1 MRSSYSHREEEEI
14 QVDGLKLDLM
24 KMAGIQSRPAVA
36 AAPERTDAPRSL
48 GLSFEDLLETS
59 MKKVNDLQQDSDK
72 MVNRLATGDVDDISE
87 VVLSAQRAE
96 FALRLITEV
105 RNKLVD
111 AYQVLGRISV

>member
-1 MRSSYSHREEEEI
+1 MNH
-14 QVDGLKLDLM
+14 LKLDLT
-24 KMAGIQSRPAVA
+24 KLADVKKGPAVSPVA
-36 AAPERTDAPRSL
+36 ESTGLKRGL
-48 GLSFEDLLETS
+48 GLTFEDLLES
-59 MKKVNDLQQDSDK
+59 SIKNVNDLQQDSDK

-111 AYQVLGRISV
+111 AYQQLGRMSV

>member
-1 MRSSYSHREEEEI
+1 MAEST
-14 QVDGLKLDLM
+14 GLKR
-24 KMAGIQSRPAVA
+24 G
-36 AAPERTDAPRSL
+36 L
-48 GLSFEDLLETS
+48 GLTFEDLLES
-59 MKKVNDLQQDSDK
+59 SIKNVNDLQQDSDK

-111 AYQVLGRISV
+111 AYQQLGRMSV

>member
-1 MRSSYSHREEEEI
+1 
-14 QVDGLKLDLM
+14 M
-24 KMAGIQSRPAVA
+24 KN
-36 AAPERTDAPRSL
+36 
-48 GLSFEDLLETS
+48 
-59 MKKVNDLQQDSDK
+59 VNDLQQDSDT

-111 AYQVLGRISV
+111 AYQQLGRMSV

>member
-1 MRSSYSHREEEEI
+1 MN
-14 QVDGLKLDLM
+14 GLKLDLM
-24 KMAGIQSRPAVA
+24 KMAGIQSRPAVV
-36 AAPERTDAPRSL
+36 PVSERTDAPRGT

-59 MKKVNDLQQDSDK
+59 MKNVNDLQQDSDT

-111 AYQVLGRISV
+111 AYQQLGRMSV

>member
-1 MRSSYSHREEEEI
+1 
-14 QVDGLKLDLM
+14 M
-24 KMAGIQSRPAVA
+24 KQ
-36 AAPERTDAPRSL
+36 
-48 GLSFEDLLETS
+48 
-59 MKKVNDLQQDSDK
+59 VNDLQQDSDK

-111 AYQVLGRISV
+111 AYQQLGRMSV

>member
-1 MRSSYSHREEEEI
+1 M
-14 QVDGLKLDLM
+14 DGLKLDLM
-24 KMAGIQSRPAVA
+24 KMAGIQSRPAVVA
-36 AAPERTDAPRSL
+36 VSERTDAPRGT

-59 MKKVNDLQQDSDK
+59 MKNVNDLQQDSDA

-111 AYQVLGRISV
+111 AYQQLGRMSV